1 MTKTATS
8 SRYKVA
14 GSDFNTA
21 VMMGLNCHTVDA
33 YRYKLTLKLTV
44 KLVC

>member
-21 VMMGLNCHTVDA
+21 VMMDLNCHTADA